1 MIPGLGCQTHAG
13 PDVVNPG
20 LAPGAMNISAQ
31 SYFITPGASPGLLQ
45 GLGPGLL
52 QALAPGL
59 LQGLG
64 PGLLQALAPG
74 LLQAIGRD
82 HLNRLTPAVSPG
94 LTELAR
100 NPGGL
105 KLL

>member
-59 LQGLG
+59 LQ
-64 PGLLQALAPG
+64 
-74 LLQAIGRD
+74 AIGRD